1 MAASIGGAE
10 CWNSEI
16 SSSTAGGR
24 YLGALEVE
32 GVPTSDI
39 ALDLTD
45 ESLVAIEEID
55 VDEADDNKGEEPMV
69 NMASESGLE
78 VRSEG
83 VMGTEEGEGKTMLAS
98 SASVGS
104 SSSVDG
110 KKLRKRDSACH
121 FDACLNSTQTSMR
134 PGRDKAGSSRS
145 KWFVVL

>member
-1 MAASIGGAE
+1 M
-10 CWNSEI
+10 I

-45 ESLVAIEEID
+45 DPPVVIEESD
-55 VDEADDNKGEEPMV
+55 VVDAEDCNEGEPTV
-69 NMASESGLE
+69 NIASESELE
-78 VRSEG
+78 ARSEG
-83 VMGTEEGEGKTMLAS
+83 VTGTEEGEGNSILAS

-110 KKLRKRDSACH
+110 KKLRNSASACH
-121 FDACLNSTQTSMR
+121 FDAFLNSTQTSIR
-134 PGRDKAGSSRS
+134 PGRDRAGSRRS
-145 KWFVVL
+145 KWLVVL